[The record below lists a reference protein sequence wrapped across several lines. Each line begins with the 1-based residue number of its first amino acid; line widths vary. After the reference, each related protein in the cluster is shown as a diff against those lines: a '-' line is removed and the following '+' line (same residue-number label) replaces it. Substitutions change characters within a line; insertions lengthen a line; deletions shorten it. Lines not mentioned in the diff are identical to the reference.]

1 MKKLFFYA
9 SLFLLVLGYSCQSDF
24 FETEKWVDDSTGS
37 LDDGLTVS
45 AAKQFFENSYY
56 QLDLPNFKS
65 EKASEKCTDANC
77 TEHSHA
83 HDTPPPATRSLL
95 PELKKSNIVIEW
107 DKSIAWSDERASYV
121 EVPLNVGGQL
131 YALKQIKE
139 AHKTM
144 THERT
149 KAVCSLLIRKF
160 QNQTSCVIVTMM
172 GHKLYL
178 RKAKKE
184 TISVKT
190 MKDIGFS
197 GYMFYSDLAGNVRTA
212 YRVENG
218 EKVSFLRR
226 MEKTESNSIP
236 ASSNV
241 VSVSLFDM
249 GVNSA
254 AYTLTW
260 ELCDWCGKEHDIWED
275 CPDDLWE
282 GPGCGSLDPKTC
294 TCYCPHCGFKECIC
308 YPVCVNCHNP
318 IDACV
323 CCPVCGVPPS
333 RTCRV
338 CGQCYD
344 HCGCCKVCNSNP
356 CECNLCKTCYK
367 DPCICE
373 K

>member
-254 AYTLTW
+254 AYTLSW
-260 ELCDWCGKEHDIWED
+260 EVCDMCGQEHDLWQDCDTCSGCGNYLNDCTCDWGGGYEPDR
-275 CPDDLWE
+275 CPNCDYVIE
-282 GPGCGSLDPKTC
+282 A
-294 TCYCPHCGFKECIC
+294 CIC
-308 YPVCVNCHNP
+308 CP
-318 IDACV
+318 AC
-323 CCPVCGVPPS
+323 GGPPS

-338 CGQCYD
+338 CGDCYD

-356 CECNLCKTCYK
+356 CECGRCNICFNY
-367 DPCICE
+367 PCVCP